1 MKLSNF
7 ADTLISTFVIFI
19 TSVALL
25 NYFNLQFYPR
35 ILISLTISSLFAFYM
50 LKKSRTIYQK
60 YILNK
65 KEQELFDSILYQMKI
80 NDYLTNQKIIKKT
93 FLSNNIEIN
102 CVKNNIFYKQ
112 YCIFNLF
119 SFEEISTKNIIKCY
133 KKTPKNKKTLIFCSN
148 LSTEAIEFIKD
159 FSMRI
164 KILDFKEL
172 FLLMKKVSIFPPVND
187 RIKEKKKNYKLIL
200 KQIFSKKYSGKFFY
214 SGITMLIFSFFVF
227 FPVYYL
233 VIGTILCI
241 LGLVCRF
248 YGKLEGK
255 SEPFFN

>member
-7 ADTLISTFVIFI
+7 TDTLISTFVIFI

-25 NYFNLQFYPR
+25 NYLDLQFYTK
-35 ILISLTISSLFAFYM
+35 ILLSLTFSTACAYFT
-50 LKKSRTIYQK
+50 LKRSRNCYQK

-80 NDYLTNQKIIKKT
+80 NDFLINQEIIKNT
-93 FLSNNIEIN
+93 LIACNIEIKRI
-102 CVKNNIFYKQ
+102 KNKIY
-112 YCIFNLF
+112 YEDYLIFNLF
-119 SFEEISTKNIIKCY
+119 SFEEISTKSIIKCY

-148 LSTEAIEFIKD
+148 VSSEGTEFLKD
-159 FSMRI
+159 FSNRI
-164 KILDFKEL
+164 KFLEFKEL
-172 FLLMKKVSIFPPVND
+172 FLLMKKSNTFPTITD
-187 RIKEKKKNYKLIL
+187 KRIEKKKDYKVIL
-200 KQIFSKKYSGKFFY
+200 RQLFSKKYSGKFFY
-214 SGITMLIFSFFVF
+214 SGITMLVFSFFVF

-248 YGKLEGK
+248 YGKLEKK